1 MWSALA
7 DWWFDRSSWARYG
20 IALLLIGISTA
31 MFFAGTIW
39 PWGWGAGLGL
49 LVIAGRSNSEKSGYN
64 F

>member
-7 DWWFDRSSWARYG
+7 DWWFDLSPWIRYG
-20 IALLLIGISTA
+20 IAVLFIGISTA

-39 PWGWGAGLGL
+39 PWGWGVGLGL
-49 LVIAGRSNSEKSGYN
+49 LAIAGRSDSEKNGYN